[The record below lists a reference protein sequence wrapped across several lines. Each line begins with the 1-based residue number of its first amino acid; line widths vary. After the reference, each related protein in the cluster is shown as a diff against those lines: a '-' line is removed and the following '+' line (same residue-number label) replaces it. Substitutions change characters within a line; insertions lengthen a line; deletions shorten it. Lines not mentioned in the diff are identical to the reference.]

1 MDTLHRLDD
10 RLFTNVNDLAR
21 HTGWLHGAV
30 LAYAGY
36 GVVLFAALLLAG
48 LWLRRADTDR
58 ALAAAGWAPLAVL
71 LALGLNQ
78 PLVSAFAEARPYTSH
93 PGVLVLASHSSDF
106 SFPSDHA
113 VMAGAATA
121 GLWLVSR
128 ALGALAAVAALVM
141 AFSRVYIAAHYP
153 WDVAVGLLFGALVAL
168 LGWVPV
174 RALLT
179 VVTGW
184 LRARPGL
191 RHAFPVPHALP
202 AKEALPAK
210 QEPTE
215 RGAAEA

>member
-10 RLFTNVNDLAR
+10 RLLTDVNDLAR

-48 LWLRRADTDR
+48 VLLRRAATDR

-78 PLVSAFAEARPYTSH
+78 LLVSAFAEARPYTTH
-93 PGVLVLASHSSDF
+93 QGLLVLAGRSSDF

-113 VMAGAATA
+113 VMAGAAAA
-121 GLWLVSR
+121 GLWLVAR
-128 ALGALAAVAALVM
+128 ALGALATVAALVM

-153 WDVAVGLLFGALVAL
+153 WDVAVGLVFGALVAL
-168 LGWVPV
+168 LGWVLLRTP
-174 RALLT
+174 LT
-179 VVTGW
+179 VLTGW

-191 RHAFPVPHALP
+191 RQAFPAPVALP
-202 AKEALPAK
+202 DKR
-210 QEPTE
+210 EPTAP
-215 RGAAEA
+215 GAAAA